1 MAWELT
7 FDECD
12 VSGGPRHEGNARR
25 PSVLQSDDDGVP
37 ATGAFLGEDGERM
50 QQRFLWQ

>member
-1 MAWELT
+1 MAWALT
-7 FDECD
+7 FDAGNI
-12 VSGGPRHEGNARR
+12 SGSPRREGNARR